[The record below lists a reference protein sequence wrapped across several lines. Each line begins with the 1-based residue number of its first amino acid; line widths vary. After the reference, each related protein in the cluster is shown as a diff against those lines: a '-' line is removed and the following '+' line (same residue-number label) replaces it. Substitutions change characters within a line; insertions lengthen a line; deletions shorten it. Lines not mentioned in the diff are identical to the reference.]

1 MVIKASSGKEIDAL
15 VADLTSDRAVKREAA
30 VARLTVIGARAVERL
45 IALAGNTAAPASA
58 RVSAFRS
65 LEGIADDRG
74 LEPAL
79 AAFRDPDDSVAIAAL
94 NVGRR
99 FLRTPRG
106 VKALDHV
113 TSIALDR
120 QRPVPVRLAAI
131 HALSDLPG
139 RTVKPVAVALNAD
152 PDPEIAHALEPGVRG
167 GAVDGAQRLQA
178 AADGKLPGDAQALR
192 RAIARSST
200 DVSPSALR
208 QLIDR
213 VRVQEGSEPPAR
225 RSDWMAVRAA
235 AHVALAQRG
244 SRLALYDIKETL
256 ESASQPVPG
265 EFLAALGAIGD
276 ASCLE
281 AIAAAYARA
290 RAGHPADDW
299 WQRHLA
305 DVFRGIVQREK
316 ITRRHAVIKKIETR
330 WKAAFGELWAGRAG

>member
-1 MVIKASSGKEIDAL
+1 VVIKASSGKEIDAL
-15 VADLTSDRAVKREAA
+15 VADLTSGRAVKREAA

-45 IALAGNTAAPASA
+45 IALAANSAAAASA
-58 RVSAFRS
+58 RASAFRS

-79 AAFRDPDDSVAIAAL
+79 AAFRDPDDNVAIAAL

-120 QRPVPVRLAAI
+120 QRPVLVRLAAI
-131 HALSDLPG
+131 HALSDLPAA
-139 RTVKPVAVALNAD
+139 TVKPVAVALKTD
-152 PDPEIAHALEPGVRG
+152 PDPEIAHALEPEVRG
-167 GAVDGAQRLQA
+167 GTVGAAERLQA
-178 AADGKLPGDAQALR
+178 AADGKLPGDAQGLR
-192 RAIARSST
+192 RAIARSSA
-200 DVSPSALR
+200 DVSPSSLR

-213 VRVQEGSEPPAR
+213 IRVHEGSEPMAR

-235 AHVALAQRG
+235 AHVALAERG
-244 SRLALYDIKETL
+244 SRLALYDLKETL
-256 ESASQPVPG
+256 ESAAQPVSG

-281 AIAAAYARA
+281 PIAAAYARA
-290 RAGHPADDW
+290 ARTGQPPDDW

-305 DVFRGIVQREK
+305 DVFRGIVKREK
-316 ITRRHAVIKKIETR
+316 ITRRHAAIKRIEKR
-330 WKAAFGELWAGRAG
+330 WPGAYESIVDSR